1 MDSSLTNTVSM
12 QQTAMAA
19 CVLGIVLNDLTL
31 HDDSSNLVRRN
42 HPVRPR
48 HLANCMGKKK
58 DALSSG
64 TTYIFKDFL

>member
-1 MDSSLTNTVSM
+1 MDIAPANTVSM

-19 CVLGIVLNDLTL
+19 CVLRIVLNDLAS
-31 HDDSSNLVRRN
+31 HDNSSNPVRRN

-58 DALSSG
+58 DALSGS
-64 TTYIFKDFL
+64 TAYIFENFL

>member
-1 MDSSLTNTVSM
+1 MDSSLTTTVSI

-19 CVLGIVLNDLTL
+19 CILGIVLNDLAL
-31 HDDSSNLVRRN
+31 HDNNSNLIWRN

-64 TTYIFKDFL
+64 TAYIFEDFL